1 MIALNSIKSPHRSTS
16 FFTSQNGRAC
26 FLWADL
32 LPNSGWGKKELSHPW
47 PVLLWNFLIRKSTFP
62 PLGEIWEEKRKEVKK
77 LLYWMSLSKTS
88 EKAMAPHS
96 SILAWKI
103 PRAEEPGRLQSMGSR
118 RTKDWVT
125 SLSLF
130 TFMHWRRKRQPTP
143 VFLPGESRDGG
154 AWWAAVYG
162 VAQSRT
168 RLKRLSSSSSSLGQR
183 WVKHGGACNEA
194 EG

>member
-118 RTKDWVT
+118 RIGHDWGT
-125 SLSLF
+125 SFSLF
-130 TFMHWRRKRQPTP
+130 TFMHWRRKWQPPP
-143 VFLPGESRDGG
+143 VFLLGESQGRGSL
-154 AWWAAVYG
+154 V
-162 VAQSRT
+162 SC
-168 RLKRLSSSSSSLGQR
+168 RLWGYTESDTT
-183 WVKHGGACNEA
+183 EA
-194 EG
+194 T

>member
-103 PRAEEPGRLQSMGSR
+103 PRAEEPGRLQSMASQRVGHN
-118 RTKDWVT
+118 WVT
-125 SLSLF
+125 EQQ
-130 TFMHWRRKRQPTP
+130 HRGRREIWGCDVSIHHDCGRGYMA
-143 VFLPGESRDGG
+143 L
-154 AWWAAVYG
+154 YIC
-162 VAQSRT
+162 QSPSNYT
-168 RLKRLSSSSSSLGQR
+168 LKTEDIFSF
-183 WVKHGGACNEA
+183 
-194 EG
+194 